1 MGVKTHINAED
12 RMYLPTIELYETT
25 GKFGSIVPAF
35 NNNYDV
41 YINFEP
47 ATLRGYIKEKAL
59 FDMSGDPGQMLAL
72 LCSEAVLPGS
82 QMQFSEVDG
91 LRQGVQQSFA
101 LYRRYPE
108 VILTWYSQKDYYT
121 NDVFNSWL
129 DFISPPVDLGQKQS
143 FRKMNY
149 PDEYKCSIE
158 VTAFSKD
165 TTDST
170 ERLQDSNQFRQQMP
184 SSITYYLEKAFPVS
198 IVAAPLAYGRAELV
212 KTTITF
218 KYDYFY
224 TRRNSR
230 VGPIIKEGDY
240 IIPPRVHAAEDEIPP
255 SERLQ
260 ERLSIN
266 DNPANPNATKKT
278 KGFQFPNVG
287 FGIVPPSNP
296 LGGA

>member
-1 MGVKTHINAED
+1 MPVKSKINAQD
-12 RMYLPTIELYETT
+12 RMYLPTVELYETT

-41 YINFEP
+41 HINFEP
-47 ATLRGYIKEKAL
+47 SELKGYIKEKAL
-59 FDMSGDPGQMLAL
+59 FDMSGDPGSMLAL

-101 LYRRYPE
+101 TYRRYPE

-129 DFISPPVDLGQKQS
+129 DFISPPVDLGKKPS

-149 PDEYKCSIE
+149 PDEYKCAVEI
-158 VTAFSKD
+158 TAFSKD

-170 ERLQDSNQFRQQMP
+170 ERLQDSNQFRTQMP
-184 SSITYYLEKAFPVS
+184 SSITYYLERAFPVS

-218 KYDYFY
+218 KYDFFY
-224 TRRNSR
+224 TKRISR
-230 VGPIIKEGDY
+230 VGPIIKEGD
-240 IIPPRVHAAEDEIPP
+240 IMMPPRLGISGNPP
-255 SERLQ
+255 TDQDILQ
-260 ERLSIN
+260 DRLSIQN
-266 DNPANPNATKKT
+266 SAPDKNKNKRVL
-278 KGFQFPNVG
+278 GGQG
-287 FGIVPPSNP
+287 GLP
-296 LGGA
+296 LGATTSRQGGLY

>member
-47 ATLRGYIKEKAL
+47 SALRGYIKNKAL

-129 DFISPPVDLGQKQS
+129 DFISPPVDLGKKPT

-149 PDEYKCSIE
+149 PDEYKCAIE
-158 VTAFSKD
+158 ITAFSKD

-184 SSITYYLEKAFPVS
+184 SSITYYLERAFPVS

-230 VGPIIKEGDY
+230 VGPIIKEGDVMM
-240 IIPPRVHAAEDEIPP
+240 PPRMGASEGDIPA

-266 DNPANPNATKKT
+266 DNPAVPPLPAEK
-278 KGFQFPNVG
+278 KGFEFPNVG

>member
-1 MGVKTHINAED
+1 
-12 RMYLPTIELYETT
+12 MYLPTIELYETT
-25 GKFGSIVPAF
+25 GKFGNIVPAF

-41 YINFEP
+41 YVNFNT
-47 ATLRGYIKEKAL
+47 ASGKLIKYIKEKAL

-82 QMQFSEVDG
+82 QVQFSEVDG

-121 NDVFNSWL
+121 NDVFNSWS
-129 DFISPPVDLGQKQS
+129 DFISPPIDLGKTQS

-149 PDEYKCSIE
+149 PDEYKCSMEI
-158 VTAFSKD
+158 TAFSKD

-170 ERLQDSNQFRQQMP
+170 ERLQDSNQFRTQMP
-184 SSITYYLEKAFPVS
+184 SSITYYLERAFPVS

-230 VGPIIKEGDY
+230 VGPILKEGDVMM
-240 IIPPRVHAAEDEIPP
+240 PPRATVSKGEIPEEQMLP
-255 SERLQ
+255 ERLD
-260 ERLSIN
+260 IN
-266 DNPANPNATKKT
+266 NSPNIAAAPAEKDDKNLGKT
-278 KGFQFPNVG
+278 KRPWWLEVYT
-287 FGIVPPSNP
+287 
-296 LGGA
+296 LGGML

>member
-1 MGVKTHINAED
+1 MPVKSKINAQD
-12 RMYLPTIELYETT
+12 RMYLPTVELYETT

-41 YINFEP
+41 HINFEP
-47 ATLRGYIKEKAL
+47 SALKGYIKEKAL
-59 FDMSGDPGQMLAL
+59 FDMSGDPGSMLAL

-101 LYRRYPE
+101 TYRRYPE

-129 DFISPPVDLGQKQS
+129 DFISPPVDLGKKPS

-149 PDEYKCSIE
+149 PDSYKCGIE
-158 VTAFSKD
+158 ITAFSKD

-170 ERLQDSNQFRQQMP
+170 ERLQDSNQFRTQMP
-184 SSITYYLEKAFPVS
+184 SSITYYLERAFPVS

-218 KYDYFY
+218 KYDFFY
-224 TRRNSR
+224 TKRISR
-230 VGPIIKEGDY
+230 VGPIIKEGD
-240 IIPPRVHAAEDEIPP
+240 IMMPPRLGISGNPP
-255 SERLQ
+255 TDQNILQDRL
-260 ERLSIN
+260 
-266 DNPANPNATKKT
+266 DNQNSAPDKNKNKRVL
-278 KGFQFPNVG
+278 GGQG
-287 FGIVPPSNP
+287 GLP
-296 LGGA
+296 LGATTSRQGGLY